1 MQKMLGVMFGVMCA
15 VSVGCMASSDD
26 RDDPAATA
34 SDPSTSSSESDVTV
48 PPELQMISPRA
59 TCASEGFSCVSR
71 NLCVA
76 NDGQGHA
83 GTGCATGTI
92 CCSFN
97 QCINA
102 GGSCV
107 IRNLCTANDGTPISR
122 TGCASGKICC
132 LF

>member
-1 MQKMLGVMFGVMCA
+1 MQKMLGLMFGVMCA
-15 VSVGCMASSDD
+15 VSAGCMAPSDD
-26 RDDPAATA
+26 NREPAATA
-34 SDPSTSSSESDVTV
+34 SDPSTSSTESDVTV
-48 PPELQMISPRA
+48 PPELEISPRA

-71 NLCVA
+71 NLCTA

-83 GTGCATGTI
+83 GTGCPTGTI

-107 IRNLCTANDGTPISR
+107 VRNLCTANDGRPISR
-122 TGCASGKICC
+122 TGCATGTICC
-132 LF
+132 VF